1 MPSIALTRRDRD
13 FLFNQLRSTIAV
25 LDYIYRAA
33 KEPAVPLG
41 EEPVRYYEL
50 AATGAETP
58 PDCPALGATYCRGS
72 AIYVVVAG
80 SALMPL
86 ACRWRPPLCRIPPG
100 RGQRRA

>member
-13 FLFNQLRSTIAV
+13 FVFNQLRSTIAV
-25 LDYIYRAA
+25 LDCIYRAA
-33 KEPAVPLG
+33 KELAVPLG

-58 PDCPALGATYCRGS
+58 PGCPVLGGRRT
-72 AIYVVVAG
+72 AG
-80 SALMPL
+80 APRSTLSSPEVHS
-86 ACRWRPPLCRIPPG
+86 CRWRPQVCRIPPG